1 MGGRPVAVMINNR
14 SDSRPTRGLSQADL
28 YEIMVEGGITRFMA
42 LFPNANFSEIGP
54 VRSGGQFFR
63 LIRPYQ
69 ALYLFVGRSEITQ
82 QYIDDTEYG
91 ELAVN
96 GMEVS
101 FAYRDPV
108 REAQGWTTDATAY
121 TSGEKIQSYIQSNN
135 IDMSREL
142 SSPIFD
148 FVDYRES
155 PRPRRRERH
164 QRQHRPLQQLPHRV
178 RLRRGLGRKYLTSLY
193 APKSGYTPH
202 GGQGT
207 GELYG
212 V

>member
-1 MGGRPVAVMINNR
+1 MKRLLSLTLALALALTVFAACGKDDSSSAASSGGGSSAPLATATPQPTPAPFDGQPLTGEEKGAGYVGGRRVAVMINNR
-14 SDSRPTRGLSQADL
+14 SDSRPTRGLSQADVL

-54 VRSGGQFFR
+54 VRWGRDQFFR

-96 GMEVS
+96 GMKVS

-121 TSGEKIQSYIQSNN
+121 TSGK
-135 IDMSREL
+135 R
-142 SSPIFD
+142 SS
-148 FVDYRES
+148 
-155 PRPRRRERH
+155 
-164 QRQHRPLQQLPHRV
+164 
-178 RLRRGLGRKYLTSLY
+178 LTSR
-193 APKSGYTPH
+193 ATTST
-202 GGQGT
+202 
-207 GELYG
+207 
-212 V
+212 